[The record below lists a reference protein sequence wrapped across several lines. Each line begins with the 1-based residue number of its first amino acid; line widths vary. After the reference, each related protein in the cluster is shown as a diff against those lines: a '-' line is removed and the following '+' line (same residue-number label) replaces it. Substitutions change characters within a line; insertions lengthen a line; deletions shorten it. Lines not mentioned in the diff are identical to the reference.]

1 MLTIR
6 KQKER
11 SSRSLLLVSEM
22 LPVGYPACMEPVA
35 DSERLEACP
44 RLARAFALLGK
55 RWTALILDILVQRPA
70 RFAEIHRA
78 IPNLSERLLSE
89 RLQELIVAGVVERQS
104 GTGGTTRYALS
115 SSGELLAPALDA
127 LRKWAGELDPE
138 TGMHDSSSNPAPG
151 RMSG

>member
-1 MLTIR
+1 
-6 KQKER
+6 
-11 SSRSLLLVSEM
+11 
-22 LPVGYPACMEPVA
+22 MEPAVDA
-35 DSERLEACP
+35 ERIEACP

-104 GTGGTTRYALS
+104 GTGGPTRYALS
-115 SSGELLAPALDA
+115 SSGELLAPALEA
-127 LRKWAGELDPE
+127 LRKWADELDGA
-138 TGMHDSSSNPAPG
+138 TGTPTAS
-151 RMSG
+151 R